1 MEFFLRLESLQATI
15 VKSKEVDKVASVK
28 VKDIE
33 EKLSDAKGYRER
45 ELKAATDEM
54 KRLKKKSEES
64 KKNWKK
70 REQVWIKDLDFI
82 IEIGAIDFSYC
93 VVYRPYFPCFRFFLS
108 SYLQLTKIIFKIFRK
123 YD

>member
-1 MEFFLRLESLQATI
+1 M
-15 VKSKEVDKVASVK
+15 KSKEIDKTATLK
-28 VKDIE
+28 VNDIE

-70 REQVWIKDLDFI
+70 REQV
-82 IEIGAIDFSYC
+82 C
-93 VVYRPYFPCFRFFLS
+93 VFAFVITLGNKGFL
-108 SYLQLTKIIFKIFRK
+108 Q
-123 YD
+123 